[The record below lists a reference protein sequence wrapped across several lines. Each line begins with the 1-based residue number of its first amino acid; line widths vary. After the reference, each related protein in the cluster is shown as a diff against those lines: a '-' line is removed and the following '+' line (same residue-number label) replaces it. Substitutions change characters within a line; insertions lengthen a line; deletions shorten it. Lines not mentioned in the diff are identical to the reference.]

1 MPGLRQ
7 DSTHI
12 TVNCRDR
19 VELFVTLMAYQTLK
33 QSQHLSQRFKMR
45 L

>member
-7 DSTHI
+7 DSTQ
-12 TVNCRDR
+12 TTLSCRDR
-19 VELFVTLMAYQTLK
+19 VELLVTLMAYQTLK